1 MRFKSAGAE
10 TVAKLKAAN
19 PGEGDNGYGESREW
33 RPEEAVVAVVAY
45 VDTRLQTSVQP
56 SAQPSM
62 VHLCELLLHWSA
74 EKCNGHSRS
83 VLPFGLL
90 ATRWSP

>member
-19 PGEGDNGYGESREW
+19 PGEGDNGYGEDESCEW
-33 RPEEAVVAVVAY
+33 RTEEAVVAVVAY

-56 SAQPSM
+56 SSQPSM
-62 VHLCELLLHWSA
+62 VHLCELLLHRSA
-74 EKCNGHSRS
+74 EKCNGHSKS

-90 ATRWSP
+90 ETRW